1 MVLCAK
7 VISMCVHKGAAV
19 KLKTERAFITSALQ
33 LANSY
38 GLGSRNVKA
47 EIHDAAAAHA
57 LMQAIQGMGNHCILE
72 DIKANA
78 GKLMREWGFEE

>member
-1 MVLCAK
+1 
-7 VISMCVHKGAAV
+7 V

-47 EIHDAAAAHA
+47 EIHDAAVAHA
-57 LMQAIQGMGNHCILE
+57 LKQSIERLNPIYRECIYNE
-72 DIKANA
+72 ASEI
-78 GKLMREWGFEE
+78 MRSWGFERDKVTP